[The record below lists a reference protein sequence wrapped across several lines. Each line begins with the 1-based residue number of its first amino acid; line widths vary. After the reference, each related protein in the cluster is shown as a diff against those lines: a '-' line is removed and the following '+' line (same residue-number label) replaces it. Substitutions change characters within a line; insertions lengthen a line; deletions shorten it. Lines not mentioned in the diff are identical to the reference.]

1 MLTES
6 FVWPCFCY
14 CCHGGLLKVSITNN
28 LKTVYFSRKYNVRG
42 KDTDMVDVNNVLLD
56 TRSAIIIS
64 SADCK
69 PKVTERISLRTGIKD
84 EKG

>member
-1 MLTES
+1 MD
-6 FVWPCFCY
+6 
-14 CCHGGLLKVSITNN
+14 VS
-28 LKTVYFSRKYNVRG
+28 
-42 KDTDMVDVNNVLLD
+42 NVLLD

-64 SADCK
+64 LTDCK